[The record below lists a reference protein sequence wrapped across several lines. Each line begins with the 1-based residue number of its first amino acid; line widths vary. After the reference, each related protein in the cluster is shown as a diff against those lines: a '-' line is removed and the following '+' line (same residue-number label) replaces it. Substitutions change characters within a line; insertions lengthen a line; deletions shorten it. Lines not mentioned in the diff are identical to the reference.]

1 MNNVINKFFLWI
13 VLLPIN
19 LYGKMGVNVLHL
31 KAILRNKLIMDDRRP
46 NTMQQTKR
54 RKEKAVNL
62 ATLGTMLLSALMGCL
77 FLVAFSV
84 GNDYTL
90 QLTIYFSMYIFLLAS
105 SLISDFTSVLID
117 IRDNYIILPKPVN
130 DRTIVVS
137 RLLHI
142 MIHVSKMVLPM
153 SLPGIVYLAYN
164 AGTAGAIVFAALVVF
179 ATLLTIFL
187 INALYILILKI
198 TTPQKFQGIIST
210 FQIVFAILLYGSY
223 QIVPRM
229 LDRSGLEN
237 LDFTKVSKW
246 IWVAPPY
253 WFARAWQTI
262 TQVSFTTGG
271 LCSVALS
278 IIVPLA
284 SIYLVIKY
292 FAPSFNQ
299 KLSLINSSNA
309 ENVEMVGNKLAKT
322 SRTTP
327 AYVTAFASRLCKK
340 GAERMS
346 FIFSWN
352 MTTRSKDFKLKVY
365 PSIGYMIVMLG
376 VMFFQSR
383 TKYSLDETTGRLPF
397 LLVGVIYFSSFVLIM
412 AISQLA
418 FSDKYKAAWIYYS
431 TPVSHPGLLISGAFK
446 AIVVKFYLPVV
457 VLAFTAALILIGP
470 SILPNLFLA
479 LFNELFICSFITY
492 ITVRELPFSMQQGNN
507 RKAGS
512 FIKGLLTF
520 VIPATVAVLHFL
532 IYKILIVVCIFAAM
546 SMLLTWL
553 IQGSISQIS
562 WVKVKGVNEG

>member
-19 LYGKMGVNVLHL
+19 LYSKMGVNVLHL
-31 KAILRNKLIMDDRRP
+31 KAILSTKLIMDDRRP

-77 FLVAFSV
+77 FLFAFSV

-164 AGTAGAIVFAALVVF
+164 AGTAGAIVFAVLVVF

-198 TTPQKFQGIIST
+198 TTPQKFQSIIST

-253 WFARAWQTI
+253 WFAKAWQTI
-262 TQVSFTTGG
+262 TEVSFTIGG

-284 SIYLVIKY
+284 SIYVVIKY

-327 AYVTAFASRLCKK
+327 AYVTAFANRLCRK

-470 SILPNLFLA
+470 SILPNLLLA

-520 VIPATVAVLHFL
+520 IIPATVAVLHFL